1 MRMCYFWAQNVL
13 LVLKKN
19 FMVQTIIITFIYL
32 LALFK
37 IAHLPQWE
45 FFSENLLIWLVPV
58 IHAYLHAKNP
68 SQILMIKEYWNLIGQ
83 EPFLALTWEPD
94 FSQAW
99 SFRRMLMNHKNF
111 TQIPDKINGKIF
123 FKNSRS
129 LFLGHFWP
137 FLLTFAPWRFSQKN
151 PALSLTT
158 IYGPLTPC

>member
-1 MRMCYFWAQNVL
+1 MCYFWAQNVL
-13 LVLKKN
+13 FVLKKN

-45 FFSENLLIWLVPV
+45 LFSQNLLIWLVPV
-58 IHAYLHAKNP
+58 IHAYLNAKNP

-111 TQIPDKINGKIF
+111 
-123 FKNSRS
+123 R
-129 LFLGHFWP
+129 LHRFLTR
-137 FLLTFAPWRFSQKN
+137 LMVRFSSKTPETCFWAIFDHFCSHLPHGDFPKKIRLCHSQ
-151 PALSLTT
+151 L
-158 IYGPLTPC
+158 YMGP

>member
-13 LVLKKN
+13 FVLKKN

-45 FFSENLLIWLVPV
+45 FFSQNLLIWLVPV
-58 IHAYLHAKNP
+58 IHAYLNAKNP

-111 TQIPDKINGKIF
+111 
-123 FKNSRS
+123 R
-129 LFLGHFWP
+129 LHRFLTR
-137 FLLTFAPWRFSQKN
+137 LMVRFSSKTPEACFWAIFDHFCSHLPHGDFPKKIRLCHSQ
-151 PALSLTT
+151 L
-158 IYGPLTPC
+158 YMGP